1 MEVINISK
9 KRLTNLKSLELPE
22 NLFNAEGEL
31 FTFEYKR
38 ETKLLKK
45 LNDIESIRFA
55 NKLYTLESL
64 NTNKQYMPNNFIT
77 PEFLVSINKQ
87 IEAFTMKFISGINL
101 SQVLNNPNINL
112 EEKKYYLKRVGQILE
127 QMKNIRKYT
136 PLTDF
141 YLGDLHE
148 DNFIVNTSQSEI
160 YVVDLDSC
168 KIAGNQSPIAKY
180 LTPMALLNYV
190 KGKYKIDLETSY
202 LTSYV
207 VDENTD
213 IYCYIIMILNY
224 LYNGKI
230 NNVELDTFYDF
241 LNYLDSIKVSLELLE
256 CFNRILINGDNEN
269 PVNYLDT
276 LTPKQVSLART
287 YTRTKK

>member
-87 IEAFTMKFISGINL
+87 IEAFAMKFVSGINL
-101 SQVLNNPNINL
+101 SQILNNPSINL

-256 CFNRILINGDNEN
+256 CFNRIIINGNNEN
-269 PVNYLDT
+269 PVNYLDS
-276 LTPKQVSLART
+276 LTPRQISLART
-287 YTRTKK
+287 YTRMKK

>member
-45 LNDIESIRFA
+45 LNDIEGIRFA
-55 NKLYTLESL
+55 NKLYTLEAL
-64 NTNKQYMPNNFIT
+64 NTNQQYMPNNFIT

-101 SQVLNNPNINL
+101 SQILNNPNINL
-112 EEKKYYLKRVGQILE
+112 EEKKYYLKKVGQILE
-127 QMKNIRKYT
+127 QMQNIRKYT

-148 DNFIVNTSQSEI
+148 DNFIVNTSQREI

-276 LTPKQVSLART
+276 LTPKQVYLART
-287 YTRTKK
+287 YTRMKK

>member
-87 IEAFTMKFISGINL
+87 IEAFTMKFVSGINL
-101 SQVLNNPNINL
+101 SQILNNPSINL

-256 CFNRILINGDNEN
+256 CFNRIIINGNNEN
-269 PVNYLDT
+269 PVNYLDS
-276 LTPKQVSLART
+276 LTPRQISLART
-287 YTRTKK
+287 YTRMKK